1 MRRTLLDSAL
11 RTAVAV
17 VVIVV
22 LLRWA
27 WAMLHPLLP
36 IIGIAVGIFVVVQ
49 AVGAYRRH
57 W

>member
-1 MRRTLLDSAL
+1 VRRSLLDSAL
-11 RTAVAV
+11 RTAIAV

-36 IIGIAVGIFVVVQ
+36 IIGIAVGIFLVVRAIV
-49 AVGAYRRH
+49 AYRRH